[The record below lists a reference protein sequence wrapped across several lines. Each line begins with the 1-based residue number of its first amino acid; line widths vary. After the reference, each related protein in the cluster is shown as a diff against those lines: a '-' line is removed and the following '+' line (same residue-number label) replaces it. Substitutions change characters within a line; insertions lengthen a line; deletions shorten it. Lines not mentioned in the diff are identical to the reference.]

1 MQLTISEYIKGVSTW
16 NLKPQEVFSHYLK
29 KAQSLNPELNAV
41 VRFFDQKVPADI
53 AQLPLAW

>member
-1 MQLTISEYIKGVSTW
+1 MVLFITLIYLFEIK
-16 NLKPQEVFSHYLK
+16 NLFSHYLK

-53 AQLPLAW
+53 AQRPLA